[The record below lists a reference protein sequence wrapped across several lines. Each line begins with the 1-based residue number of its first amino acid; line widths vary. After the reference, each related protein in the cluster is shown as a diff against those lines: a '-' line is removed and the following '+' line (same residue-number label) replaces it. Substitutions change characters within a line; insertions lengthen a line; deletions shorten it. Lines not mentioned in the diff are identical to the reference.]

1 MRFNGGIGYEI
12 DQLKDLGVPELMR
25 KQSIDPQLKYALA
38 LQEAT
43 KLVEAAVRERDMA
56 QQMPVPADVIGQME
70 TGLAQKLT
78 PGVQQ
83 RGQRSMQGAPPQMA
97 PPQMAQGISG
107 MPAPNMGAIGSA
119 QGGIIGYQQGGSIA
133 PSVLA
138 ETTAYMKAKAVL
150 ADPQATPQAK
160 AFAQNTLDTLRPIN
174 AGGSV
179 DPQTYAQMLQQVD
192 SLTAFSTQPQ
202 QNTGMK
208 EGGFLYP
215 SQLASEKFLEFIRP
229 AVKNNT
235 DIDKILDSLKMA
247 ESSGNPLARGEAGEL
262 GAYQIRPSTAADPGF
277 GVAPFTG
284 DLFDPVA
291 SRKFAQEYLQAMLDR
306 YNGNMEAA
314 LVAYN
319 AGASNADKFVAA
331 GNDYTAL
338 PRPEQTKTYV
348 QRVMNIPSEENIS
361 PRMQRAFEANRRRE
375 AGETETGF
383 SDDLRDFLAPP
394 PAEGDRDPMAQRAL
408 AERNRLQDRLDR
420 QSNRQD
426 AYTSEEKAAGGLGYL
441 QYLAR
446 RQQEQQS
453 NNADRMR
460 AAFPG
465 LEERIAETNRSR
477 AYTSEE
483 KAAGGLGYLQ
493 YLARRQQ
500 EQQSNNADRMREAF
514 PDLEEN
520 IAETNRS
527 RAYTSEEKAAGGLG
541 YLQYLARKQR
551 EQQKQQSN
559 IVGYLAQSQRAA
571 NTIAQNDPAA
581 NHGVDIKLPYGET
594 PAQRAEDAAETARRE
609 NPRYVRALEASRR
622 REAGETETG
631 LTPALIDFLA
641 PPLEE
646 SVNGVVDPRDA
657 RALAERNRLQARL
670 DRQSKRQEE
679 DAMASGGIVG
689 YAGLE
694 GSTVEAEPE
703 QQSNNADRMR
713 EAFPGLEE
721 RIAET
726 NRSRAYT
733 SEETADED
741 TSDIEEDGMF
751 ASVINLAKENP
762 AEAASI
768 ALLLAPAIIAS
779 ARVVPLAGMGLIGR
793 AAIPLVAKYGPRA
806 FSAIR
811 NGLKKTYTTPIPQ
824 RPLNRGPPG
833 KSLIPYSP
841 IAQRSFSLGRMLQTV
856 GAMTGLSSL
865 LTRDGE
871 EEAPELSNADRMRE
885 AFPGLEEHLA
895 NLKNQKASGISTVK
909 PQQNNLF
916 RALDVLSRGGGA
928 SKGYE
933 FATINEETRRI
944 KEAEQARQD
953 NLYELEQRSDIAR
966 AQIGATQAGQSVDI
980 QTAIMQA
987 LEEYESSP
995 AYVTAL
1001 EARKDAGET
1010 EEGARTSLLN
1020 RKYQDLAA
1028 MFSSGGIGSMPG
1040 LEEDGVVARQYLE
1053 QTR

>member
-70 TGLAQKLT
+70 TSLAQKLT

-97 PPQMAQGISG
+97 PPQMAQGISS

-119 QGGIIGYQQGGSIA
+119 QGGIIGYQQGGPIA

-202 QNTGMK
+202 QNIGMK

-215 SQLASEKFLEFIRP
+215 SQLASEKILEFIRP

-306 YNGNMEAA
+306 YNGDMEAA

-319 AGASNADKFVAA
+319 AGAGNADKFVAA

-348 QRVMNIPSEENIS
+348 QRVMNIPPEGNIS

-383 SDDLRDFLAPP
+383 SDDLIDFLAPLP
-394 PAEGDRDPMAQRAL
+394 VEGDSDPMAQRARAAGARL
-408 AERNRLQDRLDR
+408 ERRSGL
-420 QSNRQD
+420 SP
-426 AYTSEEKAAGGLGYL
+426 YTSEEKAAGGLGYL

-453 NNADRMR
+453 NNANKMR
-460 AAFPG
+460 
-465 LEERIAETNRSR
+465 T
-477 AYTSEE
+477 
-483 KAAGGLGYLQ
+483 
-493 YLARRQQ
+493 
-500 EQQSNNADRMREAF
+500 AF

-527 RAYTSEEKAAGGLG
+527 RAYTPEETTAGGLG
-541 YLQYLARKQR
+541 YLQYLARKKR

-559 IVGYLAQSQRAA
+559 IAGYLAQSQRAA

-581 NHGVDIKLPYGET
+581 NHGVDIKLPYGEN
-594 PAQRAEDAAETARRE
+594 PAQRVEDASETARRE
-609 NPRYVRALEASRR
+609 NPRMQRALEAESR
-622 REAGETETG
+622 REAGITETG

-641 PPLEE
+641 PPPEE

-657 RALAERNRLQARL
+657 RARAERNRLQARL
-670 DRQSKRQEE
+670 DRLKRQEE

-689 YAGLE
+689 YEGLE

-703 QQSNNADRMR
+703 
-713 EAFPGLEE
+713 L
-721 RIAET
+721 
-726 NRSRAYT
+726 
-733 SEETADED
+733 ETADED

-751 ASVINLAKENP
+751 DSVINLAKENP
-762 AEAASI
+762 VEAASI
-768 ALLLAPAIIAS
+768 ALMLTPALVAS
-779 ARVVPLAGMGLIGR
+779 ARLAVPLATMGLIGR
-793 AAIPLVAKYGPRA
+793 AAVPIVAKYGPRA

-811 NGLKKTYTTPIPQ
+811 NVLKKTYTKPIPQ
-824 RPLNRGPPG
+824 RPLNLGPPG
-833 KSLIPYSP
+833 KSLVPYSKP
-841 IAQRSFSLGRMLQTV
+841 IAQRSFSPGRMLQTV

-895 NLKNQKASGISTVK
+895 NLKNQKASGISSVR

-966 AQIGATQAGQSVDI
+966 EQLGVTRAGQSVDI

-1010 EEGARTSLLN
+1010 EEVARTFLLE
-1020 RKYQDLAA
+1020 RKYQELAA
-1028 MFSSGGIGSMPG
+1028 MVNSGGIGGMPG
-1040 LEEDGVVARQYLE
+1040 LEQDVLAAGQYL
-1053 QTR
+1053 QDNPY

>member
-97 PPQMAQGISG
+97 PPQMAQGISS

-119 QGGIIGYQQGGSIA
+119 QGGIIGYQQGGPIA

-215 SQLASEKFLEFIRP
+215 SQLASEKILEFIRP

-262 GAYQIRPSTAADPGF
+262 GAYQIMPSTAADPGF

-319 AGASNADKFVAA
+319 AGAGNADKFVAA

-348 QRVMNIPSEENIS
+348 QRVMDTPSEGRIS
-361 PRMQRAFEANRRRE
+361 PRYARALEASRRRE

-383 SDDLRDFLAPP
+383 SDDLRNALAPP
-394 PAEGDRDPMAQRAL
+394 PAESDRDPMAQRARAAGARL
-408 AERNRLQDRLDR
+408 ERRNEGQPNDTVGPV
-420 QSNRQD
+420 SP
-426 AYTSEEKAAGGLGYL
+426 YTSEEKAAGGLGYL

-453 NNADRMR
+453 NNANKMR
-460 AAFPG
+460 
-465 LEERIAETNRSR
+465 T
-477 AYTSEE
+477 
-483 KAAGGLGYLQ
+483 
-493 YLARRQQ
+493 
-500 EQQSNNADRMREAF
+500 AF

-527 RAYTSEEKAAGGLG
+527 RAYTPEETTAGGLG
-541 YLQYLARKQR
+541 YLQYLARKKR

-559 IVGYLAQSQRAA
+559 IAGYLAQSQRAA
-571 NTIAQNDPAA
+571 NTIAENDPSA
-581 NHGVDIKLPYGET
+581 NHGVDTKLPYRES
-594 PAQRAEDAAETARRE
+594 PAQRLEDAFPGMGRKGGLNAILKHIPTNIETMRQ
-609 NPRYVRALEASRR
+609 PP
-622 REAGETETG
+622 AGNYG
-631 LTPALIDFLA
+631 
-641 PPLEE
+641 
-646 SVNGVVDPRDA
+646 
-657 RALAERNRLQARL
+657 
-670 DRQSKRQEE
+670 
-679 DAMASGGIVG
+679 VG
-689 YAGLE
+689 YAKRPEKATMVDFLRDILGFQE
-694 GSTVEAEPE
+694 GGQIKSEEEIT
-703 QQSNNADRMR
+703 D
-713 EAFPGLEE
+713 EAFKARTGRERPTSIMDSVKDFFGKFANLEYVVDSSGNIVPNPSILRSSEDIAKTMEEYNKRIENIRAEIPGLTN
-721 RIAET
+721 AE
-726 NRSRAYT
+726 
-733 SEETADED
+733 
-741 TSDIEEDGMF
+741 
-751 ASVINLAKENP
+751 
-762 AEAASI
+762 
-768 ALLLAPAIIAS
+768 
-779 ARVVPLAGMGLIGR
+779 VVELAGQESY
-793 AAIPLVAKYGPRA
+793 P
-806 FSAIR
+806 
-811 NGLKKTYTTPIPQ
+811 TTP
-824 RPLNRGPPG
+824 
-833 KSLIPYSP
+833 
-841 IAQRSFSLGRMLQTV
+841 
-856 GAMTGLSSL
+856 
-865 LTRDGE
+865 E
-871 EEAPELSNADRMRE
+871 EEPPELSNADRMRA

-895 NLKNQKASGISTVK
+895 NLKTQKASGISSVR

-966 AQIGATQAGQSVDI
+966 EQLGVTRAGQSVDI

-995 AYVTAL
+995 AYTSELA
-1001 EARKDAGET
+1001 ARKDAGET
-1010 EEGARTSLLN
+1010 EESARTFLLE
-1020 RKYQDLAA
+1020 RKYQELAA
-1028 MFSSGGIGSMPG
+1028 MVNSGGNNSGIGGMPG
-1040 LEEDGVVARQYLE
+1040 LEQDGVAAAQYL
-1053 QTR
+1053 QDNPY